1 MGWGEAAQA
10 PAYHADVASDDPFDK
25 DDPFGGLPFL
35 GDLGKLFKGQGPI
48 AWDVARQFAQQIATE
63 GVSEPNVDPVQRV
76 KLVEL
81 ARVAELHVAK
91 VTSLEPGVSGQP
103 ATVVPATR
111 AQWAWAALEAYR
123 PLMERLAERLAAGT
137 LPGELAAAEAQIL
150 DGLMRALNPMMMA
163 MSAGSM
169 AGHLAT
175 RAFGNYVLPIPRP
188 DHQILILVG
197 NVEEFSA
204 EWSLPIEDVQLWVCI
219 YEIAMHSV
227 LSVPHVRGTFE
238 RLLNKYIDGFQTDSR
253 AFEDRFADLDF
264 GSGDPEELQ
273 QTLQNA
279 LGDPETM
286 LGALRSDAQAAVVP
300 ELESLLALTVGYV
313 DYVIEKVGTG
323 LLGSYQSLSE
333 VFRRRRVT
341 ASGSDRFVEK
351 LFGVEITSEL
361 VDRGEAFIAGVIDR
375 AGDEA
380 LMRLWNDERALPTPN
395 EITAPG
401 LWLARID
408 LPELDQD

>member
-380 LMRLWNDERALPTPN
+380 LMRLWNDEMALPTPN

>member
-1 MGWGEAAQA
+1 
-10 PAYHADVASDDPFDK
+10 
-25 DDPFGGLPFL
+25 
-35 GDLGKLFKGQGPI
+35 
-48 AWDVARQFAQQIATE
+48 
-63 GVSEPNVDPVQRV
+63 
-76 KLVEL
+76 
-81 ARVAELHVAK
+81 
-91 VTSLEPGVSGQP
+91 
-103 ATVVPATR
+103 
-111 AQWAWAALEAYR
+111 
-123 PLMERLAERLAAGT
+123 
-137 LPGELAAAEAQIL
+137 
-150 DGLMRALNPMMMA
+150 MRALNPMMMA

-197 NVEEFSA
+197 NVEEFST

-227 LSVPHVRGTFE
+227 LSVPHVKEAFD
-238 RLLNKYIDGFQTDSR
+238 RLLNKYIDGFQTDTR
-253 AFEDRFADLDF
+253 AFEDRFADLDL
-264 GSGDPEELQ
+264 GSGDPAELQ

-323 LLGSYQSLSE
+323 LLGSYESLAE

-351 LFGVEITSEL
+351 LFGLEITSEL

>member
-1 MGWGEAAQA
+1 
-10 PAYHADVASDDPFDK
+10 
-25 DDPFGGLPFL
+25 L

-81 ARVAELHVAK
+81 ARVAELHVAN

>member
-81 ARVAELHVAK
+81 ARVAELHVAN

-137 LPGELAAAEAQIL
+137 LPGESAAAEAQIL

-380 LMRLWNDERALPTPN
+380 LMRLWNDEMALPTPN

>member
-1 MGWGEAAQA
+1 
-10 PAYHADVASDDPFDK
+10 VASDDPFDK

-63 GVSEPNVDPVQRV
+63 GVSEPNVDPIQRV

-81 ARVAELHVAK
+81 ARVAELHVAN

-103 ATVVPATR
+103 AAVVPATR

-123 PLMERLAERLAAGT
+123 PLMDRLAERLATGP

-197 NVEEFSA
+197 NVEEFST

-227 LSVPHVRGTFE
+227 LSVPHVKGAFD

-253 AFEDRFADLDF
+253 AFEDRFADLDI
-264 GSGDPEELQ
+264 GSGDPAELQ

-300 ELESLLALTVGYV
+300 ELESLLAVTVGYV

-323 LLGSYQSLSE
+323 LLSSYESLTE

-375 AGDEA
+375 AGDDA

>member
-81 ARVAELHVAK
+81 ARVAELHVAN

-323 LLGSYQSLSE
+323 LLGSYESLAE

-351 LFGVEITSEL
+351 LFGLEITSEL

>member
-81 ARVAELHVAK
+81 ARVAELHVAN

-323 LLGSYQSLSE
+323 LLGSYESLSE

>member
-81 ARVAELHVAK
+81 ARVAELHVAN

>member
-1 MGWGEAAQA
+1 VGWGEAAQA

-81 ARVAELHVAK
+81 ARVAELHVAN

-380 LMRLWNDERALPTPN
+380 LMRLWNDEMALPTPN

>member
-81 ARVAELHVAK
+81 ARVAELHVAN

-380 LMRLWNDERALPTPN
+380 LMRLWNDEMALPTPN

>member
-1 MGWGEAAQA
+1 M
-10 PAYHADVASDDPFDK
+10 ASDDPFDK

-81 ARVAELHVAK
+81 ARVAELHVAN

-380 LMRLWNDERALPTPN
+380 LMRLWNDEMALPTPN

>member
-81 ARVAELHVAK
+81 ARVAELHVAN

-264 GSGDPEELQ
+264 GSGDPAELQ

-380 LMRLWNDERALPTPN
+380 LMRLWNDEMALPTPN

>member
-1 MGWGEAAQA
+1 VGWGEAAQA

-81 ARVAELHVAK
+81 ARVAELHVAN

-175 RAFGNYVLPIPRP
+175 RAFGNYALPIPRP

-323 LLGSYQSLSE
+323 LLGSYESLSE